1 VFYLAESMRKQDST
15 AVADGQRAAVWAQG
29 YAGLWLLVALAGT
42 GLLDRLTSVLLVLS
56 TFLFAIVVRYSRRYM
71 MGHPRQGR
79 FLFWLCLT
87 STLVFALVLAPNLPV
102 FIAAWC
108 GISLGLHQLLQF
120 YADRPAALLAARK
133 KFLVSRIGDLALLAA
148 LILIHQTF
156 GTWNFEDILA
166 AAAQLGVEG
175 PGSVPSSIGWICSLL
190 VFAALLK
197 SAQFPFHSWLPDT
210 METPTPVSALM
221 HAGIINAGGIL
232 VIRLS
237 PLISLSDT
245 AMVLLCV
252 AGGVT
257 ALFASTVM
265 LTQASVKRCLA
276 FSTVAQMGFMML
288 ECGLGAFHLALVHLV
303 AHSLYKAHAFLSSG
317 NAVQLR
323 PKGSRLSN
331 GLVPVLSSVLAGMAL
346 TFLAAKAMSVS
357 PFDSLALNLIFSIA
371 LAQMLRASFFGS
383 KVRLDDSTGADPRRR
398 AGHCLLHSG
407 RIGSTGRE
415 ANWQPR
421 DRNWRAF
428 RPPFPLS
435 RRRTI
440 AVPADRAYPIRGE
453 PLRSRQ
459 EWFLLQHPGQ
469 STNGHALAAKT
480 FEGENLNDSES
491 GYASGTAGRSVD

>member
-1 VFYLAESMRKQDST
+1 MFYLAESMRKQDST

-29 YAGLWLLVALAGT
+29 YAGPWLLVALAGT

-56 TFLFAIVVRYSRRYM
+56 TFLFAIVVRYSKRYM
-71 MGHPRQGR
+71 MGDPRQGR

-102 FIAAWC
+102 FIGAWC

-120 YADRPAALLAARK
+120 YADRPAALLAAKK

-357 PFDSLALNLIFSIA
+357 PFDSLALNLVFSIA
-371 LAQMLRASFFGS
+371 LAQMLWASFFGS
-383 KVRLDDSTGADPRRR
+383 KVRVWTIPLGLVFAAGLGIAYFTLEESAQLVVKPTGSPATGIGVLFALLFLSAAVAQSQFPRIVRTR
-398 AGHCLLHSG
+398 FGESLYVHARNGFYCNTL
-407 RIGSTGRE
+407 
-415 ANWQPR
+415 ANRLTATLW
-421 DRNWRAF
+421 
-428 RPPFPLS
+428 
-435 RRRTI
+435 
-440 AVPADRAYPIRGE
+440 
-453 PLRSRQ
+453 PLRLSKERI
-459 EWFLLQHPGQ
+459 
-469 STNGHALAAKT
+469 
-480 FEGENLNDSES
+480 
-491 GYASGTAGRSVD
+491 